1 MFLELAA
8 MINKLT
14 SKKVKKSQLTVEH
27 CEVNCSVYVN
37 NITNKSF
44 TTVDALEIYFDSSRS
59 GAGEGTIESIEM
71 LTKDKAKV
79 TFKDPSGK
87 YV

>member
-1 MFLELAA
+1 MFLELAM

-14 SKKVKKSQLTVEH
+14 SKKVKKSQLIVER
-27 CEVNCSVYVN
+27 CEVNCSIYVS

-44 TTVDALEIYFDSSRS
+44 TTVDALEIYFDNSCS

-79 TFKDPSGK
+79 TFKDPSSK

>member
-14 SKKVKKSQLTVEH
+14 SKKVKKSQLIVES
-27 CEVNCSVYVN
+27 CEVNCSIYVK
-37 NITNKSF
+37 NITNKSLS
-44 TTVDALEIYFDSSRS
+44 TVDALEMYFDNSHS
-59 GAGEGTIESIEM
+59 GAGEGTIESVEM